1 MRVAFL
7 IFGFMVPILS
17 ILQFAYYLIQM
28 FGNIVSDRVFP
39 ILLSFTLS
47 ILISAVVSMLCFYAA
62 REIKKEE
69 DAAWEELE

>member
-17 ILQFAYYLIQM
+17 ILEFAYYVVQM
-28 FGNIVSDRVFP
+28 FGNFDSDRFLP

-47 ILISAVVSMLCFYAA
+47 ILIAAVVSMLCFFAA
-62 REIKKEE
+62 NEIKKAEQG
-69 DAAWEELE
+69 ALEAFE

>member
-17 ILQFAYYLIQM
+17 IIQFSYYLFQM
-28 FGNIVSDRVFP
+28 VGDFEPERFLP
-39 ILLSFTLS
+39 IIFSFLLS

-62 REIKKEE
+62 SEIKKAEQE
-69 DAAWEELE
+69 ALETFE